1 MQLFDAV
8 KLKEIGKDYMN
19 CRDCQSVLPN
29 LLLDPAAL
37 GNDVAREHIRSCAAC
52 HEEFAS
58 LEATFAVLDT
68 WTAPEPSAYFDQKL
82 AVRLREEQAMA
93 PAGWLERMRNRLL
106 FNTGRQFRPALAGAL
121 ALVLVIGGG
130 TVVNFT
136 NFSHSG
142 KTEVSATV
150 EDLQLLDRNDQALQ
164 TMDQLLQEDSSTD
177 DGSQQSAPTI

>member
-1 MQLFDAV
+1 MRLFDAF
-8 KLKEIGKDYMN
+8 KSKEVERFIMN
-19 CRDCQSVLPN
+19 CRDCQSVLPD
-29 LLLDPAAL
+29 LLLDPAASDN
-37 GNDVAREHIRSCAAC
+37 GVAREHIRSCAAC
-52 HEEFAS
+52 REEFAS
-58 LEATFAVLDT
+58 LEATMAVLDT

-93 PAGWLERMRNRLL
+93 PAGWLERMQNRLL

-136 NFSHSG
+136 DFSHSG
-142 KTEVSATV
+142 KAEVSATV

-164 TMDQLLQEDSSTD
+164 TMDQLLQEDGSTN